1 MSLESE
7 SDQDSRSDEGHVP
20 IQQLTEWPITGIGL
34 HPGGSNYVF
43 VVRLTDPVKY
53 PELLDQSAS
62 SSDSTPETKEEVP
75 DEIDE
80 SSSIYGIYKPQS
92 GERLLRDFPA
102 GTLHNRERAAYLVS
116 RELGW
121 PNIPPT
127 VIRAGPHGEGSVQLF
142 INAAPVPD
150 DREPDNYFT
159 LRNERL
165 EDFRDMA
172 MFDALVHNADRKGG
186 SCIVSDDRKL
196 WAIDHGLT
204 FNQFAR
210 RRTVMF
216 EFNGTEYPANL
227 LNDVEALIDVLE
239 SESKLSFELKQLIS
253 QPEVGD
259 VVTRAKEMIEL
270 GHYPH
275 LDPDANVPWPMV

>member
-1 MSLESE
+1 MSLESA
-7 SDQDSRSDEGHVP
+7 SDQDSRPDEDHVP
-20 IQQLTEWPITGIGL
+20 IQRLTEWPITGIGL

-62 SSDSTPETKEEVP
+62 SSDSTPETKEQVP

-80 SSSIYGIYKPQS
+80 SVSIYGIYKPQS

-102 GTLHNRERAAYLVS
+102 GTLHNRERAAFLVS

-142 INAAPVPD
+142 IDAAPVPD

-227 LNDVEALIDVLE
+227 LNDVEALVDVLE

-253 QPEVGD
+253 QPEVED
-259 VVTRAKEMIEL
+259 VVTRAKEMIEF
-270 GHYPH
+270 GHYPY

>member
-1 MSLESE
+1 MSFESA
-7 SDQDSRSDEGHVP
+7 SDQDSRPDEDHVP

-53 PELLDQSAS
+53 PELLDQRAS
-62 SSDSTPETKEEVP
+62 SSDSTPETKEQVP

-80 SSSIYGIYKPQS
+80 SVSIYGIYKPQS

-142 INAAPVPD
+142 IDAAPVPD

-227 LNDVEALIDVLE
+227 LNDVEALVDVLE

-253 QPEVGD
+253 QPEVED
-259 VVTRAKEMIEL
+259 VVTRAKEMIEF
-270 GHYPH
+270 GHYPY

>member
-1 MSLESE
+1 MSLESA
-7 SDQDSRSDEGHVP
+7 SDQDSRPDEDHVP

-53 PELLDQSAS
+53 PELLDQRAS
-62 SSDSTPETKEEVP
+62 SSDSTPETKEQVP

-80 SSSIYGIYKPQS
+80 SVSIYGIYKPQS

-142 INAAPVPD
+142 IDAAPVPD

-227 LNDVEALIDVLE
+227 LNDVEALVDVLE

-253 QPEVGD
+253 QPEVED
-259 VVTRAKEMIEL
+259 VVTRAKEMIEF
-270 GHYPH
+270 GHYPY

>member
-1 MSLESE
+1 MSLESA
-7 SDQDSRSDEGHVP
+7 SDEDSRPDEDHVP

-80 SSSIYGIYKPQS
+80 SASIYGIYKPQS

-142 INAAPVPD
+142 IDAAPVPD

-186 SCIVSDDRKL
+186 SCIISDDRML

-204 FNQFAR
+204 FNQLAR

-227 LNDVEALIDVLE
+227 LNDVEALVDVLE

-253 QPEVGD
+253 QPEVED
-259 VVTRAKEMIEL
+259 VVTRAKEMIEF
-270 GHYPH
+270 GHYPY